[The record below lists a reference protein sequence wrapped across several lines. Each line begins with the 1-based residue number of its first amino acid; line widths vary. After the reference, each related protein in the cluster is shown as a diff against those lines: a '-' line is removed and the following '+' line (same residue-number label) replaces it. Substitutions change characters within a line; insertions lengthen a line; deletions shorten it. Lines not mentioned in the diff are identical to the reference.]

1 MAVWWCIGG
10 RVDVFGVGRHM
21 QDRARLMNWGL
32 GRDSGVQAGQCGG
45 RLGNDEGTRLC
56 SRDASFLLES
66 ASRSGDS

>member
-45 RLGNDEGTRLC
+45 RLGKTTRG
-56 SRDASFLLES
+56 RGS
-66 ASRSGDS
+66 ALAMLVFS